1 MLFLFVVR
9 HLICMSFDMSF
20 HFFLAFE
27 CFIANCTL
35 VAFRS
40 IVLHSMQFQHVIV
53 AKVTE
58 TDIAVIRLLS
68 GVRSGMDFELF
79 RACESFSTSLNRTFV
94 GFFASMRSHMYHQLT
109 GLNEGFVAH
118 RALMRTLSSM
128 DSHVPMQFATM
139 FECSPANF
147 AFIWPFLGMNTTMYL
162 KILLNAKHLMT
173 EFTFKGSLARMS
185 AIMSNQSCRHSECLL
200 ANIALIWIRTSR
212 GTSLSGCCRLTTIP
226 TTRIHLSCR

>member
-1 MLFLFVVR
+1 
-9 HLICMSFDMSF
+9 
-20 HFFLAFE
+20 
-27 CFIANCTL
+27 
-35 VAFRS
+35 
-40 IVLHSMQFQHVIV
+40 
-53 AKVTE
+53 
-58 TDIAVIRLLS
+58 
-68 GVRSGMDFELF
+68 
-79 RACESFSTSLNRTFV
+79 
-94 GFFASMRSHMYHQLT
+94 MYHQLT
-109 GLNEGFVAH
+109 GLNEGLVAH

-185 AIMSNQSCRHSECLL
+185 AIMSNLQGSDKKDDFIHKDSIWIKWTYQSCRHSECLL